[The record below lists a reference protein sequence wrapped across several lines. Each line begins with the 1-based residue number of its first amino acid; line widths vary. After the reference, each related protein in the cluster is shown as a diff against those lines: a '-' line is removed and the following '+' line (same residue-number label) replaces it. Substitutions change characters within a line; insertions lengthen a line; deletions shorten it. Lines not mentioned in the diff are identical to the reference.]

1 MGINDMCSY
10 HRIPENLHLF
20 IYYCGPDN
28 SASCDPHLF
37 SIPPTLQESSK
48 VGDEHF
54 GEVFIQNVFGDFA
67 GT

>member
-1 MGINDMCSY
+1 MGLALMICAAITRKS
-10 HRIPENLHLF
+10 PP

-28 SASCDPHLF
+28 SVSCDPHLF